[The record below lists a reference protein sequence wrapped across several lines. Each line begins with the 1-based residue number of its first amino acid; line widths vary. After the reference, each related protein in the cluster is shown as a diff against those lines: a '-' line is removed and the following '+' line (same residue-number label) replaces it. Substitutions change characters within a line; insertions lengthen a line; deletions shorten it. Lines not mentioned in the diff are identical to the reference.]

1 MYGHSRPSSARVAAW
16 AAAIAIFSA
25 CAYGDEIRLKD
36 GKKLYGVIVAY
47 EDNMFKVKT
56 DYGFVLVEKD
66 KIASI
71 IPTAPATPAPKPE
84 AAPTKTDAPAKNPVP
99 AKTEPAKPDAAKATA
114 TTPAAPATRP
124 PAASLVN
131 TPSAPE
137 QKPSAAA
144 IASKDSKTAATT
156 PSTAS
161 TSLPAKPPSVSATAP
176 VPHNTAVSS
185 APPAS
190 KPANVPPATAVKS
203 VAAMT
208 TAKPITPSSATPKTQ
223 APQNVP
229 TVTAV
234 APAKP
239 KPAAPPPNREALEG
253 NMYVNYTHGFKMYK
267 APSWKLIEEAR
278 KSLPNAIVA
287 MGTSNE
293 STLLVIGEE
302 KAKDNLEATAT
313 DVEGRLRETYGNYR
327 RVSQTRTVAS
337 GYPAV
342 QIRYHGIA
350 DDHDWSGT
358 LLVVSRGGDTFS
370 ILGMTYSDTDLIQIQ
385 ENVISRAIASLE
397 FNSN

>member
-1 MYGHSRPSSARVAAW
+1 MCGRFPSSTVRAAAL
-16 AAAIAIFSA
+16 AAAIATFPA
-25 CAYGDEIRLKD
+25 CMYADEIRLKD

-71 IPTAPATPAPKPE
+71 IPTAPGTPPKPDAVPPKSE
-84 AAPTKTDAPAKNPVP
+84 APAKSPDSPKKEIAN
-99 AKTEPAKPDAAKATA
+99 PDAAKPTASTPTATA
-114 TTPAAPATRP
+114 TSPL
-124 PAASLVN
+124 AASQIN
-131 TPSAPE
+131 TPTASA
-137 QKPSAAA
+137 QKPAAAA
-144 IASKDSKTAATT
+144 IASRDSKTPASASST
-156 PSTAS
+156 PSPAQPAKSSTAS
-161 TSLPAKPPSVSATAP
+161 GVPPVTQNA
-176 VPHNTAVSS
+176 AVSS
-185 APPAS
+185 ASPAT
-190 KPANVPPATAVKS
+190 KPTSATPSNSPKSDATITAAKPATAP
-203 VAAMT
+203 A
-208 TAKPITPSSATPKTQ
+208 ATPKV
-223 APQNVP
+223 PPPKNVP

-253 NMYVNYTHGFKMYK
+253 NVYVNYTHGFKMYK
-267 APSWKLIEEAR
+267 APSWKLIEDAR

-302 KAKDNLEATAT
+302 RAKDNLEATAT

-327 RVSQTRTVAS
+327 RISQTRTVAS